1 MGQFRY
7 SEWDGTQNLFD
18 MDADELMDKVGD
30 DLMSNEN
37 LSDILRRMMR
47 NGMRNRQGQRLPGL
61 QEMLERLRQRRQ
73 QKLDKYDL
81 GSIVDEIREKLNE
94 IKKKERQGIQ
104 DQLGKARQ
112 KAGQKPQDNRGQDR
126 SGERGQEG
134 QQGQD
139 GQGQEGAGDMT
150 QEMRERLNQLRQQ
163 QAGQSVK
170 GQKGKS
176 GQPQS
181 GQSGQPG
188 SPQGGQQGEGGLNE
202 EQLRKLLE
210 SLEERAKQNLE
221 KLDELPKDVGG
232 QIKELTDYD
241 FMDAEARQEFQ
252 ELLEMLKKHAMESL
266 GRDMM
271 QQLQSMDPQ
280 ALARMRN
287 MIEALNQ
294 MLEQRMRGEEPDF
307 NQFMEQFGDFFG
319 DNPPQNLDELIER
332 LQNQISQAQ
341 NLMNSLSAKDRQAL
355 QDMLDQMLDEATK
368 MEMAKLARNLDTLF
382 PIDDLLKDYSFEGDE
397 SLSYTEAL
405 KLMEELQKMDRLEQQ
420 MREAQ
425 RDNIDKIDP
434 ELFKELMGD
443 ESAQELEKLRELMKK
458 LEEAGYVKWNN
469 GRYELTPA
477 GMRKIGQKALQDIF
491 AQLKRDSLSGH
502 TLKMKGHGGE
512 KEIETKKFEFGDDF
526 DVDFQKTLMNAL
538 RRGATKPPL
547 KLTLDDF
554 EITQWHS
561 STRTAIVL
569 MLDMSLSMFMR
580 NYFEAAKRTA
590 IALDCLI
597 RSQFPKD
604 VLHIIGFSQYAREI
618 KKEDL
623 FYVGQNRY
631 EHGTNLQH
639 ALMLANKLLAKDG
652 SANKQI
658 IVITDGEPTA
668 HIENGDIWF
677 QYPPTLRTMQMTL
690 REVRNVTQK
699 GIVINT
705 FMMDDSLFLS
715 GFVNRMTSLNK
726 GRVFYADP
734 SNLGRYVLHDYITK
748 KKKLIE

>member
-1 MGQFRY
+1 MGEFKY
-7 SEWDGTQNLFD
+7 SEWDGSQNLFD
-18 MDADELMDKVGD
+18 MDADELMDKVGN

-37 LSDILRRMMR
+37 LADIMRRMMR

-61 QEMLERLRQRRQ
+61 QEMLERLRQKRQ
-73 QKLDKYDL
+73 QQLDKYDL
-81 GSIVDEIREKLNE
+81 GSVVDEIREKLNE
-94 IKKKERQGIQ
+94 IKKKERGGIQ
-104 DQLGKARQ
+104 EQLDKARE
-112 KAGQKPQDNRGQDR
+112 KAGQKPGQDNQNRMDKAGQKAGQQA
-126 SGERGQEG
+126 GESGQE
-134 QQGQD
+134 
-139 GQGQEGAGDMT
+139 GQEGAGEMT
-150 QEMRERLNQLRQQ
+150 PEMRERLNQLRQQ
-163 QAGQSVK
+163 AGQNGK
-170 GQKGKS
+170 GQRGKS

-181 GQSGQPG
+181 GQQG
-188 SPQGGQQGEGGLNE
+188 SPQGGQQGDGGLNE
-202 EQLRKLLE
+202 EQMKKLLE
-210 SLEERAKQNLE
+210 SLEERARQNTE
-221 KLDELPKDVGG
+221 KLDGLPKDLGG

-252 ELLEMLKKHAMESL
+252 ELLDMLKKHAMESM

-271 QQLQSMDPQ
+271 QKLQSMDPQ
-280 ALARMRN
+280 ALANMRN

-332 LQNQISQAQ
+332 LQNQIAQAQ

-355 QDMLDQMLDEATK
+355 QDMLDSMLDEATK

-382 PIDDLLKDYSFEGDE
+382 PLDDLLKEYSFEGEE

-425 RDNIDKIDP
+425 RDSMDSIDP

-443 ESAQELEKLRELMKK
+443 ESAEELERLRELMKK
-458 LEEAGYVKWNN
+458 LEEAGYIRWKN
-469 GRYELTPA
+469 GKYELTPQ

-491 AQLKRDSLSGH
+491 SQLRKDRIAGH
-502 TLKMKGHGGE
+502 SIKAKGRGGE
-512 KEIETKKFEFGDDF
+512 KEEETKKFEFGDDF
-526 DVDFQKTLMNAL
+526 DIDFQKTLMNAL
-538 RRGATKPPL
+538 RRGETKPPM

-561 STRTAIVL
+561 ATRTAIVL

-604 VLHIIGFSQYAREI
+604 VLHIVGFSQYARVI

-639 ALMLANKLLAKDG
+639 ALMLAEKLLAKEG
-652 SANKQI
+652 ATNKQI
-658 IVITDGEPTA
+658 ILISDGEPTA
-668 HIENGDIWF
+668 HIENGDIYF

-699 GIVINT
+699 GITINM
-705 FMMDDSLFLS
+705 FMLDDSLFLS
-715 GFVNRMTSLNK
+715 SFVNRMASLNK
-726 GRVFYADP
+726 GRVFFADP
-734 SNLGRYVLHDYITK
+734 SDLGKYVLHDYITK
-748 KKKLIE
+748 KKKLIS